1 MSPEAWGPAA
11 FLPANAAG
19 PNKGKPMSVSTILNP
34 NDPAFERFLYASVGE
49 DWAGSTV
56 SVLSVLA
63 RLNLDPWAEAAD
75 LAALG
80 REASRTR
87 LSLLLARSY
96 DVPLLGR
103 DHQAIADDLT
113 RLLPAHA
120 VGGGRLEGPPT
131 GLTVSWGTLLAV
143 MAFVVLFVQAVVR
156 GIGAGD

>member
-1 MSPEAWGPAA
+1 
-11 FLPANAAG
+11 
-19 PNKGKPMSVSTILNP
+19 MSVSTILNP

-49 DWAGSTV
+49 DWAGSSV

-75 LAALG
+75 LATLG
-80 REASRTR
+80 REAARTR

-113 RLLPAHA
+113 RLLPARE
-120 VGGGRLEGPPT
+120 VGGGRLEAPPT

-143 MAFVVLFVQAVVR
+143 MAFVVLVVQAVVG